1 MSKRRNNLLIAASG
15 TGGHIFPALAVS
27 KEVEDE
33 WSIHWLGV
41 YKRLDANFIP
51 KKYDL
56 TTLKINTPRKNIFL
70 FYQYIGILMSTFKII
85 QILKEKKINLV
96 FTTGGYISA
105 PTIIAS
111 KLLRIPIIIHESNLI
126 PGMVTKY
133 FGFLCNYVLLG
144 FKKTNS
150 YLKNCKTI
158 FTGTPLRE
166 QFYKSNLMPEWVPK
180 GKGPLI
186 VIMGGSQGAEAI
198 NQIIYKSLEFLTK
211 KNFRIVHIT
220 GECNKKS
227 CQVKKSINYVQREF
241 SNEIAAL
248 IQNCDLVISRSGAG
262 TISELIETKKPSIL
276 IPYPYSKNNHQE
288 KNAMILAENGC
299 SVLINQDKIS
309 KEVFEKTIERIF
321 RIKSSNG
328 KKQYEI
334 LDLMRKNMENNN
346 NKIKS
351 KIEIKKLI
359 NYFLKE
365 L

>member
-1 MSKRRNNLLIAASG
+1 MSKKNNLLVAASG

-27 KEVEDE
+27 REVEEE
-33 WSIHWLGV
+33 WNIHWLGTRQ
-41 YKRLDANFIP
+41 RLDSNFIP
-51 KKYDL
+51 KRYNL
-56 TTLKINTPRKNIFL
+56 TTLNIKTPRKNIFL
-70 FYQYIGILMSTFKII
+70 FFQYIEIIMSTFKII
-85 QILKEKKINLV
+85 RILREKKIDLV

-111 KLLRIPIIIHESNLI
+111 KFLRIPVIIHESNLI

-166 QFYKSNLMPEWVPK
+166 QFYKSNLLPEWAPR
-180 GKGPLI
+180 GKGPLLI
-186 VIMGGSQGAEAI
+186 VMGGSQGARAI
-198 NQIIYKSLEFLTK
+198 NQILYQSLEFLMK
-211 KNFRIVHIT
+211 KKFRIVHII
-220 GECNKKS
+220 GVNNQEYCHVRNFK
-227 CQVKKSINYVQREF
+227 NYVQKKF
-241 SNEIAAL
+241 TNEIAAL

-262 TISELIETKKPSIL
+262 TINELIETEKPSIL

-288 KNAMILAENGC
+288 KNALILAENGG
-299 SVLINQDKIS
+299 SVLMNQNKIS
-309 KEVFEKTIERIF
+309 KEFFEETLNRIF
-321 RIKSSNG
+321 KRKLKNG
-328 KKQYEI
+328 KNQYEI
-334 LDLMRKNMENNN
+334 LDLMKKNMEIN

-351 KIEIKKLI
+351 QIEIKKLI

-365 L
+365 F